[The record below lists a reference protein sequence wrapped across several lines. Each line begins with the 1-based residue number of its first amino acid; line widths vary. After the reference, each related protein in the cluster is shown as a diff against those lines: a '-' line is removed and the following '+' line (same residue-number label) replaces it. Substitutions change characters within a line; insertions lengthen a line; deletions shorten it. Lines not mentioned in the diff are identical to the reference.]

1 MIVSSLFRCHPSSVI
16 GLMSWLDD
24 TISRAVHT
32 YTTQPFIHCMYTLY
46 GGPNKDF
53 FLPYILYPQI
63 WIEPH
68 WNIDSIL
75 AIENSI
81 RFEWN
86 GANLYT
92 LGEPDREKTNI
103 QATMIEMRLIQ

>member
-1 MIVSSLFRCHPSSVI
+1 MIVSSLFRCHPSSII

-53 FLPYILYPQI
+53 FLPYIYTRRYGL
-63 WIEPH
+63 
-68 WNIDSIL
+68 NRTGIL
-75 AIENSI
+75 TVS
-81 RFEWN
+81 W
-86 GANLYT
+86 L
-92 LGEPDREKTNI
+92 
-103 QATMIEMRLIQ
+103 